1 MTEARVV
8 TQENGADL
16 YRYVFDQVC
25 DPTDWKAP
33 VCCIVPWELAN
44 VYMQAIEFMTG
55 VKPTAE
61 RLDHAIIGKACRLTC
76 IGYRAGPCGG

>member
-8 TQENGADL
+8 TRKDVSEL
-16 YRYVFDQVC
+16 YHAAFDQIS
-25 DPTDWKAP
+25 DEADWKGP

-44 VYMQAIEFMTG
+44 LYMQAIEFMTG
-55 VKPTAE
+55 VKPAAE
-61 RLDHAIIGKACRLTC
+61 KMDHAIIGNACRLTC